1 MTQVV
6 ATVVVCLLAAAW
18 CIALTVY
25 ATARMV
31 QAARRRCRA
40 RGTVLTFTEAAD
52 DAERWALVEFEPSRG
67 TSRQLGF
74 AATWA
79 YEPGDEVTIGYCA
92 QNPERS
98 CIQPVLGIWTEPLAW
113 TALAVGSWWTF
124 LAVALFGHDVS
135 VP

>member
-6 ATVVVCLLAAAW
+6 ATVVACLLAAAW

-31 QAARRRCRA
+31 QAARRRCGVQ
-40 RGTVLTFTEAAD
+40 GTVI
-52 DAERWALVEFEPSRG
+52 
-67 TSRQLGF
+67 
-74 AATWA
+74 TW
-79 YEPGDEVTIGYCA
+79 V
-92 QNPERS
+92 
-98 CIQPVLGIWTEPLAW
+98 EPLAW